1 MIVVERLRLLN
12 KLMKRNEIQGWRV
25 GDAEQL
31 LAADEAALLPA
42 FALCWN
48 RAGRQRG
55 RQAHFAR
62 LYSYGG
68 CTMSK
73 KLLLA
78 EDEPVLR
85 MLVVDTLEDEGYAI
99 DEACDG
105 EEAYHFIMSRHYD
118 LVILD
123 YMMPKMTGI
132 EIIEKVRQFTEKERV
147 KILMLSAKSQQAEQD
162 KVMAAGADGFMSKPF
177 SPLELVDKVEEMLR
191 G

>member
-1 MIVVERLRLLN
+1 
-12 KLMKRNEIQGWRV
+12 
-25 GDAEQL
+25 
-31 LAADEAALLPA
+31 
-42 FALCWN
+42 
-48 RAGRQRG
+48 
-55 RQAHFAR
+55 
-62 LYSYGG
+62 
-68 CTMSK
+68 MSK

-105 EEAYHFIMSRHYD
+105 DEAYHYITNGHYD

-132 EIIEKVRQFTEKERV
+132 EVIEKVRKLPASEQV

-191 G
+191 D